1 MPNANGPIRVCNTP
15 HGARC
20 ADSSL
25 VTRNVT
31 NHFTS
36 LRGTSE
42 AEFSECTSLI
52 ERNSLVIDLQGA
64 ASCALVAG
72 VCRLLALA
80 VMPRKIEKQV
90 ALNRA
95 LTVFWDHGYRGTS
108 MDMLTERLGVEKPS
122 IYASFGSKHK
132 LYLSAL
138 GHYREW
144 LIGSVRYIV
153 SAAPSARAGVDQA
166 VRMMMLRRSAKS
178 RKGCFATNATL
189 EVADHDPLVRQEV
202 RKTFAELVEV
212 FSHALKLAQSA
223 GHVRT
228 DCAPEILAQLLVN
241 AIGGARIMEKTKAS
255 NSATEAVV
263 ALIIGILD
271 APAFGRCA
279 NNPELVCIDR

>member
-1 MPNANGPIRVCNTP
+1 MLHKEGRVPEQC
-15 HGARC
+15 HMVRFWI
-20 ADSSL
+20 DDEL
-25 VTRNVT
+25 RIRNVLRQDKGV
-31 NHFTS
+31 HGRYQDVGVVVHHERWLHDS
-36 LRGTSE
+36 LLPG
-42 AEFSECTSLI
+42 
-52 ERNSLVIDLQGA
+52 
-64 ASCALVAG
+64 
-72 VCRLLALA
+72 A

-90 ALNRA
+90 VLDRA

-144 LIGSVRYIV
+144 LIGSIRHIV

-271 APAFGRCA
+271 APALGAERTT
-279 NNPELVCIDR
+279 LS

>member
-1 MPNANGPIRVCNTP
+1 
-15 HGARC
+15 
-20 ADSSL
+20 
-25 VTRNVT
+25 
-31 NHFTS
+31 
-36 LRGTSE
+36 
-42 AEFSECTSLI
+42 
-52 ERNSLVIDLQGA
+52 
-64 ASCALVAG
+64 
-72 VCRLLALA
+72 
-80 VMPRKIEKQV
+80 
-90 ALNRA
+90 
-95 LTVFWDHGYRGTS
+95 

-144 LIGSVRYIV
+144 LIGSVRHIV

-166 VRMMMLRRSAKS
+166 VRMMMLRRSVKS

-271 APAFGRCA
+271 APALGAERTT
-279 NNPELVCIDR
+279 LS

>member
-1 MPNANGPIRVCNTP
+1 M
-15 HGARC
+15 
-20 ADSSL
+20 
-25 VTRNVT
+25 
-31 NHFTS
+31 
-36 LRGTSE
+36 LRASAT
-42 AEFSECTSLI
+42 AEFSAFAEAL
-52 ERNSLVIDLQGA
+52 DHGA
-64 ASCALVAG
+64 ARLRPRSGLPGGSLPLCRANGESSIEKHSRMLHKEGRAVSVA
-72 VCRLLALA
+72 CQRLPGA

-90 ALNRA
+90 ALDRA

-144 LIGSVRYIV
+144 LIGSVRHIV

-212 FSHALKLAQSA
+212 FSHALTLAQSA

-271 APAFGRCA
+271 APALGAERTT
-279 NNPELVCIDR
+279 LS

>member
-1 MPNANGPIRVCNTP
+1 
-15 HGARC
+15 
-20 ADSSL
+20 
-25 VTRNVT
+25 
-31 NHFTS
+31 
-36 LRGTSE
+36 
-42 AEFSECTSLI
+42 
-52 ERNSLVIDLQGA
+52 
-64 ASCALVAG
+64 
-72 VCRLLALA
+72 
-80 VMPRKIEKQV
+80 MPRKIEKQV
-90 ALNRA
+90 ALDRA

-144 LIGSVRYIV
+144 LIGSVRHIV

-212 FSHALKLAQSA
+212 FSHALKLAHPRVTFGQIVLLKSWLNSWSMPLA
-223 GHVRT
+223 E
-228 DCAPEILAQLLVN
+228 PESWKRQK
-241 AIGGARIMEKTKAS
+241 RQTRRQK
-255 NSATEAVV
+255 
-263 ALIIGILD
+263 
-271 APAFGRCA
+271 P
-279 NNPELVCIDR
+279 